1 MKLPREAQAT
11 LAGLILFIILSFFD
25 WQQVSYFGHT
35 GGETLWHGFGII
47 TILVA
52 IAYLIWEIGR
62 AMNYE
67 VKLGEITP
75 AMSSVGLSVLL
86 LVCTVIVFLDW
97 SQYRHWPMY
106 LGTIVAILLTV
117 VAVKRGRDE
126 GMTMPKM
133 PRASASASPQPRAVP
148 PRPPLPLRRRRPR
161 LHLLSPPTPRP
172 LRPTTPARLR
182 NRPKQLSVVTG
193 ECQSGAPRGAPLCCS
208 TLIACSFASPPGS
221 QPPPTPWRSSPS

>member
-1 MKLPREAQAT
+1 MDAIMKLPREAQAT
-11 LAGLILFIILSFFD
+11 LAGLILFLILSFFD

-35 GGETLWHGFGII
+35 GGENLWHGFGII

-86 LVCTVIVFLDW
+86 LICTVIVFLDW
-97 SQYRHWPMY
+97 GQYRHWPMY
-106 LGTIVAILLTV
+106 LGTLVAILLTV

-126 GMTMPKM
+126 GVTMPKM
-133 PRASASASPQPRAVP
+133 PQGVTVGKPAAAGGAAAAA
-148 PRPPLPLRRRRPR
+148 
-161 LHLLSPPTPRP
+161 
-172 LRPTTPARLR
+172 TPA
-182 NRPKQLSVVTG
+182 
-193 ECQSGAPRGAPLCCS
+193 
-208 TLIACSFASPPGS
+208 
-221 QPPPTPWRSSPS
+221 PPPEAPAAPAEPADAPAPPVDDAGAAPEST